1 MTSSGSMVDE
11 AVTTGRSNLQ
21 RSRLLQLP
29 KELLLT
35 IWEFTLAE
43 SNPIPFLE
51 TQQFDKNDLAINN
64 SRTASRWRWYTPPL
78 LQVCQT
84 CRVEGLPVFY
94 SNNTFVLRHEPVLDD
109 YQQAYTLFKKYWQY
123 LMRVTDF
130 GIEYQLPSS
139 NIFLLRGQREKVC
152 DEYRFRFTSDASPSH
167 QRPLTALEASE
178 TDNCLCMIDSII
190 DRRQYSTLM
199 DYTEAMIAFLASFA
213 EKMSKNELRV
223 LRHCGQCGK
232 KMVEQKP
239 RQPGWLEVLPAS
251 IPMQD
256 SAESDMNI

>member
-1 MTSSGSMVDE
+1 MTSSGSTFEVVPS
-11 AVTTGRSNLQ
+11 AGSNIVQ

-43 SNPIPFLE
+43 NNPIPFLE
-51 TQQFDKNDLAINN
+51 THSFDKRDPANN
-64 SRTASRWRWYTPPL
+64 HTPPRWRWYTPPL

-94 SNNTFVLRHEPVLDD
+94 GNNIFVLRHEPILFD
-109 YQQAYTLFKKYWQY
+109 YHQAYALFKKYWHH
-123 LMRVTDF
+123 LMRVTEF

-139 NIFLLRGQREKVC
+139 NVFLLRGQRERTG
-152 DEYRFRFTSDASPSH
+152 DGYRFRFTSDASPSH
-167 QRPLTALEASE
+167 QRPLTALESSE

-190 DRRQYSTLM
+190 DRRQYSTMM

-213 EKMSKNELRV
+213 EKMSNNELRV
-223 LRHCGQCGK
+223 LRYCGQCNK

-239 RQPGWLEVLPAS
+239 RRPEWGEVLPAS

-256 SAESDMNI
+256 SAESDVNI

>member
-1 MTSSGSMVDE
+1 MTSTGSMVE
-11 AVTTGRSNLQ
+11 AVTTAGSNIIQ
-21 RSRLLQLP
+21 HSQLLQLP

-51 TQQFDKNDLAINN
+51 TRPFDNDGPAINN
-64 SRTASRWRWYTPPL
+64 DRSTSRWRWYTPPL
-78 LQVCQT
+78 LQVCHI
-84 CRVEGLPVFY
+84 CRAEGLPVY
-94 SNNTFVLRHEPVLDD
+94 YANNTFVLRHEPEFDD
-109 YQQAYTLFKKYWQY
+109 YQQAYTLFKKYWQR

-130 GIEYQLPSS
+130 GIEYKLPSS
-139 NIFLLRGQREKVC
+139 NVFLLRGQREKVC
-152 DEYRFRFTSDASPSH
+152 DEYRFRFTSDAAPSH
-167 QRPLTALEASE
+167 QRPLTAMEASE

-190 DRRQYSTLM
+190 DKRQYSTLM

-223 LRHCGQCGK
+223 LRYCGQCGK
-232 KMVEQKP
+232 RMVEQKP

-251 IPMQD
+251 IPMQE

>member
-1 MTSSGSMVDE
+1 MTSSDSMVE
-11 AVTTGRSNLQ
+11 AVTTDRSNIVQ
-21 RSRLLQLP
+21 RSQLLQLP

-43 SNPIPFLE
+43 NNPIPFLE
-51 TQQFDKNDLAINN
+51 TQSFDKDDLAINN
-64 SRTASRWRWYTPPL
+64 RRTTSRWRWYTPPL
-78 LQVCQT
+78 LQACRT

-94 SNNTFVLRHEPVLDD
+94 ANNTFVLRHEPVLDD
-109 YQQAYTLFKKYWQY
+109 YHQAYALFKNHWQY
-123 LMRVTDF
+123 LMRVIDF

-139 NIFLLRGQREKVC
+139 NTFLLRGQREKVS
-152 DEYRFRFTSDASPSH
+152 EGYRFRFTSDASPSH

-223 LRHCGQCGK
+223 LRCCGQCGK
-232 KMVEQKP
+232 RMVEQKP
-239 RQPGWLEVLPAS
+239 RQPGWVEVLPAS
-251 IPMQD
+251 IPMHD

>member
-1 MTSSGSMVDE
+1 MVKAIPTGGNTVLQSS
-11 AVTTGRSNLQ
+11 Q
-21 RSRLLQLP
+21 LLQLP

-51 TQQFDKNDLAINN
+51 THTFDKDELSGNN
-64 SRTASRWRWYTPPL
+64 SRPASRWRWYIPPL
-78 LQVCQT
+78 LQACRT

-94 SNNTFVLRHEPVLDD
+94 GNNTFVLRHEPVIDN
-109 YQQAYTLFKKYWQY
+109 YQQAYGLFKNYWQY

-130 GIEYQLPSS
+130 GIEYKLPSS
-139 NIFLLRGQREKVC
+139 NVFILRGQRENVGDK
-152 DEYRFRFTSDASPSH
+152 YTFRFTSDAAPLH
-167 QRPLTALEASE
+167 QRPLTELEASE
-178 TDNCLCMIDSII
+178 TDNCLCMIHSII
-190 DRRQYSTLM
+190 TKRQYSTLM

-232 KMVEQKP
+232 RMVEQKP
-239 RQPGWLEVLPAS
+239 RRPAWDEVLPAS